1 MNPGKVVRLVILD
14 DQAYV
19 RRVLGAAINAAGQ
32 LVGEADSVD
41 ELVDLCQMV
50 QPEAALVHVRRPHVE
65 GVVAVH
71 AILRRWP
78 EMRIL
83 VLTTSLAREHTL
95 GVMDAGAWAVIG
107 PEARPDAVAEALR
120 QCCPDGDALPA
131 NTPDLPPA
139 RANEMAQA
147 ARIQA
152 SILPEKV
159 PNLPGWEI
167 AVWMQSARETSGDF
181 YDFIPLAN
189 DKLGILVAD
198 VSDKGMGAAL
208 FMALA
213 NTLFR
218 TYAVRYPTLPAL
230 ALSMINERILSD
242 THGSSFVTSFFGV
255 LEPHTGRLRYVN
267 AGHNPPL
274 LTSSMKSK
282 PIDRL
287 RRTGMALGILE
298 NSTWEQKMI
307 RFSPGDSL
315 LLYTDGVTEAQ
326 NRHGEFYGE
335 ERLMDITRLKRT
347 AAAAELL
354 SAVQTDLER
363 FMDGDHP
370 HDDIVLMALSR
381 RS

>member
-1 MNPGKVVRLVILD
+1 VLFD
-14 DQAYV
+14 DQSYV
-19 RRVLGAAINAAGQ
+19 RRVLGAALNSAGQVQ
-32 LVGEADSVD
+32 LVGDADDLDEAL
-41 ELVDLCQMV
+41 ELCQMV
-50 QPEAALVHVRRPHVE
+50 RPDAVLIHVKRPHVD
-65 GVVAVH
+65 GVVATH

-78 EMRIL
+78 EMRVL
-83 VLTTSLAREHTL
+83 VMAASMAREHTL
-95 GVMDAGAWAVIG
+95 GVMDAGAWAVLSQDAG
-107 PEARPDAVAEALR
+107 PDAVIEAIR
-120 QCCPDGDALPA
+120 QCCPDTDSGALI
-131 NTPDLPPA
+131 TPEIMPG
-139 RANEMAQA
+139 RATEMAQA

-152 SILPEKV
+152 SILPEKI
-159 PNLPGWEI
+159 PTLPGWEI

-218 TYAVRYPTLPAL
+218 TYTVRYPTLPAL

-242 THGSSFVTSFFGV
+242 THGSSFVTGFFGV

-267 AGHNPPL
+267 AGHNPPFL
-274 LTSSMKSK
+274 SSKLKGK

-326 NRHGEFYGE
+326 NLHGDFYGE
-335 ERLMDITRLKRT
+335 ERLMEVTRLKNS
-347 AAAAELL
+347 ASASEVIE
-354 SAVQTDLER
+354 AVQSDLQR
-363 FMDGDHP
+363 FMDGLHP
-370 HDDIVLMALSR
+370 HDDIVLMVIAR
-381 RS
+381 RE